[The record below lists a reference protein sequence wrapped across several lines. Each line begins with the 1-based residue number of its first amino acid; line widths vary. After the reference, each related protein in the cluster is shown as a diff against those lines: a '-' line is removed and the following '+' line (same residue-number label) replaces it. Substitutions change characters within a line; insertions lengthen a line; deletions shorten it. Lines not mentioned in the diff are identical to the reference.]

1 MFSSHEKFKE
11 ILELMLQQSDEP
23 CITII
28 MPLPRNGKANEVMRE
43 VVATAERLAAQ
54 QFPSSAKTLVEDLE
68 AVVESFSFTP
78 RDDAAGIY
86 VSEKA
91 QFTTTFPFPLTERIS
106 VDKGFDLIDL
116 LYLHQFDFSYALV
129 TLSEKTG
136 AIYAGALNRLKLL
149 HEVPTPENIEDKPES
164 VASYARNKEQND
176 LSDMFV
182 KSRKNRLA
190 FFHHIDNMIDHDF
203 SRNEP
208 LVVYGNRYYT
218 SRFLN
223 RSNHVSRIV
232 SVLNQQ
238 TYRPESTN
246 LHAVVWS
253 AIHSAVLEKL
263 NDEKEDLEEKMAEG
277 SAVNGLHNV
286 WLAVNENRGQVLLVE
301 RDFDG
306 EEKLERPSHTGYFF
320 RAPRRQFISA
330 RRALNGMAGKL
341 LAAGGKVLV
350 MEKETLQEH
359 DGIALVTNE

>member
-1 MFSSHEKFKE
+1 
-11 ILELMLQQSDEP
+11 MLQQSDVP

-28 MPLPRNGKANEVMRE
+28 VPLPRHGKAKELMSE
-43 VVATAERLAAQ
+43 VVTTAERQVAQ
-54 QFPSSAKTLVEDLE
+54 LFPSSAKKLVEDLE

-78 RDDAAGIY
+78 RDDTAGIY

-91 QFTTTFPFPLTERIS
+91 QFTTTFPFPLPERII

-116 LYLHQFDFSYALV
+116 LYLNQFDFSYGLI
-129 TLSEKTG
+129 TLSEKIG
-136 AIYAGALNRLKLL
+136 AVYAGALNRLKLL
-149 HEVPTPENIEDKPES
+149 HEMPTPENIEDKSES

-182 KSRKNRLA
+182 KSRKNRHA

-203 SRNEP
+203 SQDEP
-208 LVVYGNRYYT
+208 LVVYGNRYFT

-223 RSNHVSRIV
+223 RSNHVSRII

-238 TYRPESTN
+238 TYRLESTN

-301 RDFDG
+301 RGFDA
-306 EEKLERPSHTGYFF
+306 EEKLERPLPSGYFF

-330 RRALNGMAGKL
+330 RRALNEMTGKL
-341 LAAGGKVLV
+341 LMAGGKVLI

-359 DGIALVTNE
+359 DGIALVTND